1 MLNRT
6 LISALSFLSVVATTQ
21 AVNLIWNG
29 GGANDNWSSPLN
41 WSGVSFT
48 AGDTL
53 QFGGST
59 RLTPVNDLAVDTLV
73 GGIDFLNNHNPTLS
87 AFTLSGNRIILG
99 GNITTALPA
108 GTTFNSS
115 ITNQINLDM
124 VLDATRNIT
133 VNNNADKTHNL
144 TINGA
149 ISETGGSFGLNVL
162 GGSRLTLAGSNSYSG
177 PTTLGGTAI
186 VVFSHANALPGG
198 LGATGGT
205 SALTISGGIVGL
217 GAGDFNR
224 GLGTGADQVRWTTAG
239 GFAAFGADRVV
250 NIGGAGATMVW
261 NAGGFVPTGQ
271 ALLFGYSNGTD
282 SQDSSHMVGFQNP
295 IDLNGAVRTI
305 TVNDGNNTATAL
317 IDVDLSGGVINGTG
331 TGGLTKNGAGTLR
344 LSAASTYTGQTF
356 ANGGVLLL
364 NHANAVPGGIGMTGG
379 TSNLRIGGGGVIGLG
394 VGDFTR
400 ELGTGVTQVQWTGG
414 GGFSANGADRVVNIG
429 GAGATMTW
437 GVGGF
442 VPNGSAMNLGTTS
455 ATHTVDF
462 QNPIDLGGT
471 TRSLDIGEAVA
482 VPVDAVISGAISGT
496 GGLTKNGDGTLAL
509 TSAASTYTGQTNVA
523 INTLRVTELSDF
535 GQASSLGHGTAG
547 VPIMM
552 STQFRTGT
560 LNYLGAGDSSDRTFM
575 FGPSNAT
582 FTNGGVIQNN
592 GTGALTFTAATFN
605 DAIPGVSVA
614 RTLFLGGANTG
625 MNTITGVIQNYST
638 GTGGLL
644 NVTKQDAGVWV
655 LSGANTYSGTT
666 AVTAGALHINS
677 TSAIG
682 SGPLSLSTN
691 STIDNSSG
699 GAITLS
705 TANAMTINGSFTF
718 GGTHDLSFVNGTSV
732 LPGGRTLTLNGT
744 GRTLTLGQLTLT
756 TATGT
761 LTVNETAG
769 SQLKISSLVLSE
781 SNQARSLT
789 IAGTADVEVMGAV
802 SDGPG
807 TGADNLSYTG
817 NAHLKLSGNN
827 SYTGTTTMNNAAGM
841 LTLSGSSTTS
851 SVILTAGT
859 LNINHAN
866 ALGSGTFDINGGTID
881 NTSGAAITVPTS
893 NLVTLDGNFSFSGS
907 HDLSLANGTA
917 STSGGRTITL
927 NGTSKTLAFG
937 ALSMTNTLTTTVND
951 AGTGNKLSFGG
962 LVLSEINVA
971 RTQTFAGSAAIDITG
986 AITDGAGTG
995 GDALSY
1001 TGSNVMRLMG
1011 AGNYTGTTTVNTPA
1025 GTLRTTATGS
1035 IGSAALVLVQGT
1047 VDLNN
1052 AAQTVGAITFGSTTT
1067 TTQTVAA
1074 TINLSAGTT
1083 LTQTGTLLAN
1093 DNVNGQASFNNGG
1106 SIDINGTRTWTVDDS
1121 AGVDADLTVSSAIK
1135 NTGTT
1140 GIFTKNG
1147 PGRLVLTGD
1156 SNFAD
1161 TFAMADGIVRIEH
1174 ANALGST
1181 TGGTTLTSGRAL
1193 ELSGGITFAAE
1204 NLSLTGTGVSSGG
1217 ALRNVSGTN
1226 VWTGTIDLAGDA
1238 RINADAGTQLTVS
1251 AITAGG
1257 TSRDVTFGGSGD
1269 IIASG
1274 KIGSGA
1280 TNPVDQ
1286 VLKDGTGTLTVS
1298 NASNDFTGTF
1308 TVNNGTLKLGASQV
1322 IPDAESLTVNKGTVD
1337 LNGNAE
1343 TINALN
1349 LGNATTTVA
1358 GNTASIVDNGSG
1370 GVLRLT
1376 NLVTY
1381 NPGTAGFENGQALIS
1396 ANLDLNNASRSF
1408 AVNDNVTLSEEMH
1421 VSGIISNSGATASGI
1436 NKNNGGT
1443 LILSGA
1449 NTYNGNTAVN
1459 GGVLR
1464 VVHNQAMG
1472 TTGTVSLANTDAV
1485 LELANGINISRGLTV
1500 SDTGNNK
1507 ELRLQAGAASA
1518 TYSAS
1523 IGIAETTAG
1532 NFDVSA
1538 GTGGTFT
1545 LSGVIGGSGAAGLSK
1560 EGAGTVVVTN
1570 INTYTGGTNVNAGT
1584 LEVNNTS
1591 GSGTGTGTVT
1601 VAGGA
1606 TLAGDGAISAN
1617 SGNFVFINGTLQVGA
1632 FGATQGSDFSLT
1644 TSGAGLTDF
1653 EATSVLL
1660 MDLWSTT
1667 GTDQTALLAAADM
1680 LRLFGTVD
1688 ITGGATLKLDNPN
1701 AVAFQAGDMFRL
1713 FDWTGAGTRTG
1724 TFTVDDSALNLTGG
1738 LSVDTTNL
1746 YSTGTIS
1753 IVGGTPIP
1761 EPGRVMLLMI
1771 GLTAMLKRRR
1781 ASL

>member
-1 MLNRT
+1 MLKRT
-6 LISALSFLSVVATTQ
+6 LISALSFLSVVATTHG
-21 AVNLIWNG
+21 VNLIWNG
-29 GGANDNWSSPLN
+29 GGATDNWSSALN

-59 RLTPVNDLAVDTLV
+59 RLTPANDLAVDTVV
-73 GGIDFLNNHNPTLS
+73 GGIDFTNDTFPNTS
-87 AFTLSGNRIILG
+87 AFTLTGNRIILG
-99 GNITTALPA
+99 GNITTAA
-108 GTTFNSS
+108 ITGGAFNAA
-115 ITNQINLDM
+115 ITDQINLDM
-124 VLDATRNIT
+124 VLNATRTIT
-133 VNNNADKTHNL
+133 LNNSADKIHNL

-149 ISETGGSFGLNVL
+149 ISETGGSSGLNVL
-162 GGSRLTLAGSNSYSG
+162 GGSRLTLAGSNTYSG
-177 PTTLGGTAI
+177 PTILGGTAV

-198 LGATGGT
+198 MAAAGGT

-217 GAGDFNR
+217 GASDFTR
-224 GLGTGADQVRWTTAG
+224 GLGTGVDQVRWTTAG

-250 NIGGAGATMVW
+250 NIGGGGSTMTW

-271 ALLFGYSNGTD
+271 ALLFGHSNGTD
-282 SQDSSHMVGFQNP
+282 SQDSTHMVSFQNP
-295 IDLNGAVRTI
+295 LDLNGAVRTI
-305 TVNDGNNTATAL
+305 TVNDGNGSTNAL
-317 IDVDLSGGVINGTG
+317 IDVDLTGGVINGTG
-331 TGGLTKNGAGTLR
+331 TGGLTKSGAGTMR
-344 LSAASTYTGQTF
+344 LSAASTYTGQTY

-364 NHANAVPGGIGMTGG
+364 NHANAVPGGIGTAGG
-379 TSNLRIGGGGVIGLG
+379 TSNLRLGGGGVIGLG
-394 VGDFTR
+394 AGDFTR
-400 ELGTGVTQVQWTGG
+400 DLGTGVTQVQWTGS

-437 GVGGF
+437 GAGGF
-442 VPNGSAMNLGTTS
+442 VPSGSSLYLGTTS

-471 TRSLDIGEAVA
+471 TRGLEIGEAVS
-482 VPVDAVISGAISGT
+482 VPVDAIISGAISGT

-509 TSAASTYTGQTNVA
+509 TSAASTYTGQTYVA
-523 INTLRVTELSDF
+523 INTLRATKLSDF
-535 GQASSLGHGTAG
+535 GQASSLGAGVAG

-560 LNYLGAGDSSDRTFM
+560 LNYLGTGDSSDRTFM

-582 FTNGGVIQNN
+582 YANGGVIQNN

-614 RTLFLGGANTG
+614 RTLFLGGVNAG
-625 MNTITGVIQNYST
+625 MNTISGVIQNSST

-644 NVTKQDAGVWV
+644 NVTKQDAGTWV

-666 AVTAGALHINS
+666 TVSAGALHINS

-682 SGPLSLSTN
+682 TGPLTLSTN
-691 STIDNSSG
+691 STIDNSSAG
-699 GAITLS
+699 PITL
-705 TANAMTINGSFTF
+705 TAANAVTFGSFTY
-718 GGTHDLSFVNGTSV
+718 GGTQDLSFANGTS
-732 LPGGRTLTLNGT
+732 LITGGRTITLGGT
-744 GRTLTLGQLTLT
+744 GRTLNLGLLTLT
-756 TATGT
+756 TATST
-761 LTVNETAG
+761 LAVNETGG
-769 SQLKISSLVLSE
+769 SQLKFTGIVLSE
-781 SNQARSLT
+781 SNQARTLA
-789 IAGTADVEVMGAV
+789 IAGNADVEVTGPV
-802 SDGPG
+802 TDGPG

-817 NAHLKLSGNN
+817 NGSLKLSSNN
-827 SYTGTTTMNNAAGM
+827 SYTGTTTVNNAAGV
-841 LTLSGSSTTS
+841 LTLSGSSTTTLVTVS
-851 SVILTAGT
+851 AGT
-859 LNINHAN
+859 LNINHAS
-866 ALGSGTFDINGGTID
+866 AIGSGILDINGGTIN
-881 NTSGAAITVPTS
+881 NTSGAAITVATA
-893 NLVTLDGNFSFSGS
+893 NLVTLDANFTFGGS
-907 HDLSLANGTA
+907 SDLSFVNGTA

-951 AGTGNKLSFGG
+951 AGTGNKLAFGG
-962 LVLSEINVA
+962 LVLADNNQA
-971 RTQTFAGSAAIDITG
+971 RTQTFTGSAAIDITG
-986 AITDGAGTG
+986 AITDGTGTG
-995 GDALSY
+995 ADALSY

-1011 AGNYTGTTTVNTPA
+1011 AGSYTGTTTVNTPT
-1025 GTLRTTATGS
+1025 GILRTTSTGS
-1035 IGSAALVLVQGT
+1035 LGSAAVTVVQGT
-1047 VDLNN
+1047 LELNN
-1052 AAQTVGAITFGSTTT
+1052 AAQTVGVITFGSTTNT
-1067 TTQTVAA
+1067 LQTVAA
-1074 TINLSAGTT
+1074 TINLGTGTT
-1083 LTQTGTLLAN
+1083 LTQTSTFIAN
-1093 DNVNGQASFNNGG
+1093 DNVNGQAAFISGG
-1106 SIDINGTRTWTVDDS
+1106 SIDLNGTRTWTVDDS

-1135 NTGTT
+1135 DTGTVGT
-1140 GIFTKNG
+1140 FTKNG
-1147 PGRLVLTGD
+1147 PGRLVLSGNST
-1156 SNFAD
+1156 FAD
-1161 TFAMADGIVRIEH
+1161 TFAMTDGIVRIEH
-1174 ANALGST
+1174 ANALGAT

-1257 TSRDVTFGGSGD
+1257 ASRDVTFGGSGD

-1274 KIGSGA
+1274 KIGSGGS
-1280 TNPVDQ
+1280 TPVDQ
-1286 VLKDGTGTLTVS
+1286 VLKDGSGTLTL
-1298 NASNDFTGTF
+1298 NNTNNDFTGTF
-1308 TVNNGTLKLGASQV
+1308 TVNDGTLKLGATQV

-1358 GNTASIVDNGSG
+1358 GNTASIVDGATG

-1381 NPGTAGFENGQALIS
+1381 NPGSAGFENGQALIS
-1396 ANLDLNNASRSF
+1396 ANLDLNNASRTF

-1436 NKNNGGT
+1436 SKSNGGT

-1459 GGVLR
+1459 AGVLR
-1464 VVHNQAMG
+1464 VAHNQAMG
-1472 TTGTVSLANTDAV
+1472 TTGTVTLANTDAV
-1485 LELANGINISRGLTV
+1485 LELANGVNISRALTA

-1507 ELRLQAGAASA
+1507 ELRLQAGATSA
-1518 TYSAS
+1518 TYSANVTLS
-1523 IGIAETTAG
+1523 ETTAG
-1532 NFDVSA
+1532 NFDVTA
-1538 GTGGTFT
+1538 GTGGRFT
-1545 LSGVIGGSGAAGLSK
+1545 VSGVVGGTGAAGLSK
-1560 EGAGTVVVTN
+1560 EGAGTVVLTN
-1570 INTYTGGTNVNAGT
+1570 TNTYSGGTSVNAGK
-1584 LEVNNTS
+1584 LEVNNGS

-1601 VAGGA
+1601 VASGA
-1606 TLAGDGAISAN
+1606 MLAGDGAITAN

-1644 TSGAGLTDF
+1644 TSGAGSTDF

-1660 MDLWSTT
+1660 MELWSTT

-1688 ITGGATLKLDNPN
+1688 ITSGATLKLDNPN

-1713 FDWTGAGTRTG
+1713 FDWTGTGTRTG
-1724 TFTVDDSALNLTGG
+1724 TFTVDGSALNLTPG

-1753 IVGGTPIP
+1753 ITTTSIP
-1761 EPGRVMLLMI
+1761 EPGRTMLLML
-1771 GLTAMLKRRR
+1771 GLAAMLRRRR
-1781 ASL
+1781 A

>member
-1 MLNRT
+1 MLKRS
-6 LISALSFLSVVATTQ
+6 LISALSFLTVVATTQ
-21 AVNLIWNG
+21 GANLTWNG
-29 GGANDNWSSPLN
+29 GGANDNWSSALN
-41 WSGVSFT
+41 WSGTAFT

-53 QFGGST
+53 QFSGST
-59 RLTPVNDLAVDTLV
+59 RLTPVNDLAADTVV
-73 GGIDFLNNHNPTLS
+73 GSIDFLNNTLAS
-87 AFTLSGNRIILG
+87 TAAFSLSGNRITLG
-99 GNITTALPA
+99 GNITTTAVT
-108 GTTFNSS
+108 GGTFNAS
-115 ITNQINLDM
+115 ITDQINLDM
-124 VLDATRNIT
+124 VLNATRSIT

-149 ISETGGSFGLNVL
+149 ISETGGSFGLDVL

-177 PTTLGGTAI
+177 PTTLGGTAV

-198 LGATGGT
+198 MGATGGT

-217 GAGDFNR
+217 GAGDFTR

-239 GFAAFGADRVV
+239 GFAAFGADRAV

-261 NAGGFVPTGQ
+261 NSGGFVPTGQ

-282 SQDSSHMVGFQNP
+282 SQDSSHMVSFQNP

-305 TVNDGNNTATAL
+305 TVNDGNNGTTAL
-317 IDVDLSGGVINGTG
+317 IDVDLTGGVINGTG
-331 TGGLTKNGAGTLR
+331 TGGLTKNGPGTLR
-344 LSAASTYTGQTF
+344 LSAASTYTGQTY

-364 NHANAVPGGIGMTGG
+364 NHANAVPGGIGTTGG
-379 TSNLRIGGGGVIGLG
+379 TSNLRIGGSGVIGLG

-400 ELGTGVTQVQWTGG
+400 DLGTGVTQVQWTGG

-442 VPNGSAMNLGTTS
+442 VPNASALNLGTTS

-462 QNPIDLGGT
+462 QNPIDLGST
-471 TRSLDIGEAVA
+471 TRSVDIGEAVA
-482 VPVDAVISGAISGT
+482 VSLDAIISGAISGT

-509 TSAASTYTGQTNVA
+509 TSAASNYTGQTYLA
-523 INTLRVTELSDF
+523 INTTRVNKLSNF
-535 GQASSLGHGTAG
+535 GQASSLGAGTAG
-547 VPIMM
+547 TPIMM
-552 STQFRTGT
+552 SSQFRTGT
-560 LNYLGAGDSSDRTFM
+560 LNYVGTGDSSDRTFM
-575 FGPSNAT
+575 FGPSNT
-582 FTNGGVIQNN
+582 TYTNGGIIQNN
-592 GTGALTFTAATFN
+592 GTGALTFTATTFN
-605 DAIPGVSVA
+605 DAIPGVTVA
-614 RTLFLGGANTG
+614 RTLTLGGANTAA
-625 MNTITGVIQNYST
+625 NTISGVIQNSST

-644 NVTKQDAGVWV
+644 NVTKVDAGTWV

-666 AVTAGALHINS
+666 TLSAGALHINS
-677 TSAIG
+677 ASAIG
-682 SGPLSLSTN
+682 PGPFTFSANGT
-691 STIDNSSG
+691 TIDNSSG
-699 GAITLS
+699 GAITLT

-718 GGTHDLSFVNGTSV
+718 SGTQDLSFINGTSLMSASRV
-732 LPGGRTLTLNGT
+732 LTLNGT
-744 GRTLTLGQLTLT
+744 GRTLTLGTLTLT
-756 TATGT
+756 TATST
-761 LTVNETAG
+761 LTANQTDG
-769 SQLKISSLVLSE
+769 SQLKINGIVLSE
-781 SNQARSLT
+781 SNQSRSLT
-789 IAGTADVEVMGAV
+789 IAGSANVEVMAGV
-802 SDGPG
+802 TDGPG

-817 NAHLKLSGNN
+817 SAHLRLSSNN
-827 SYTGTTTMNNAAGM
+827 TYTGTTTLNGTGGM
-841 LTLSGSSTTS
+841 LTLAGSSATS
-851 SVILTAGT
+851 LVTLTAGT
-859 LNINHAN
+859 LNINHTN
-866 ALGSGTFDINGGTID
+866 AIGSGTLDINAGTID
-881 NTSGAAITVPTS
+881 NTSGSAITVATG
-893 NLVTLDGNFSFSGS
+893 NLVTLDGNFAFGGS
-907 HDLSLANGTA
+907 NDLSLANGTA

-927 NGTSKTLAFG
+927 NGTNKTLAFG
-937 ALSMTNTLTTTVND
+937 PLSMTNTLTTTVND
-951 AGTGNKLSFGG
+951 TGTGNKLSFGG
-962 LVLSEINVA
+962 LVLAENNQA
-971 RTQTFAGSAAIDITG
+971 RTQTFTGSAAIDITG
-986 AITDGAGTG
+986 AVTDGTGTG
-995 GDALSY
+995 ADGLSY

-1011 AGNYTGTTTVNTPA
+1011 AGNYTGTTTVNTA
-1025 GTLRTTATGS
+1025 TGTLRTTATGS
-1035 IGSAALVLVQGT
+1035 IGSAALVLTQGT
-1047 VDLNN
+1047 VELNN

-1093 DNVNGQASFNNGG
+1093 DNVNGQASFINGG

-1135 NTGTT
+1135 NTGTAGT
-1140 GIFTKNG
+1140 FTKNG
-1147 PGRLVLTGD
+1147 PGRLVLSGNST
-1156 SNFAD
+1156 FTD
-1161 TFAMADGIVRIEH
+1161 TFAMADGVVRVEH

-1193 ELSGGITFAAE
+1193 ELSGGISFAAE
-1204 NLSLTGTGVSSGG
+1204 NLSLTGTGVNSGG

-1274 KIGSGA
+1274 RIGSGG
-1280 TNPVDQ
+1280 TTPVDQ
-1286 VLKDGTGTLTVS
+1286 VIKDGAGTLTVS
-1298 NASNDFTGTF
+1298 NASNDFTSTF

-1322 IPDAESLTVNKGTVD
+1322 IPDAENLVINKGVVD
-1337 LNGNAE
+1337 LNGFTE
-1343 TINALN
+1343 TITALT

-1358 GNTASIVDNGSG
+1358 GNTASIVDNAG
-1370 GVLRLT
+1370 GGILRLT

-1381 NPGTAGFENGQALIS
+1381 NPGSAGFENGQALIS
-1396 ANLDLNNASRSF
+1396 AGLDLNNATRSLV
-1408 AVNDNVTLSEEMH
+1408 VNDNATLSEEMH
-1421 VSGIISNSGATASGI
+1421 ISGVISNSGASAAGI
-1436 NKNNGGT
+1436 NKNNAGT
-1443 LILSGA
+1443 LVLSGA

-1459 GGVLR
+1459 AGVLR
-1464 VVHNQAMG
+1464 VANNQAMG
-1472 TTGTVSLANTDAV
+1472 TIGTVSLANTDAV

-1518 TYSAS
+1518 EYSAS
-1523 IGIAETTAG
+1523 IGISETTAG

-1538 GTGGTFT
+1538 GTGGRFM
-1545 LSGVIGGSGAAGLSK
+1545 LSGVIGGTGAAGLSK

-1584 LEVNNTS
+1584 LEVNNAS

-1601 VAGGA
+1601 VASGA
-1606 TLAGDGAISAN
+1606 TLAGDGGITAN

-1632 FGATQGSDFSLT
+1632 FGASQGSDFSLT
-1644 TSGAGLTDF
+1644 TSGAGSADF

-1688 ITGGATLKLDNPN
+1688 ITAGATLKLDNPN
-1701 AVAFQAGDMFRL
+1701 AVAFQSGDVFRL
-1713 FDWTGAGTRTG
+1713 FDWTGATRTG
-1724 TFTVDDSALNLTGG
+1724 TFTLDHSALNLSPG

-1746 YSTGTIS
+1746 YSTGTVS
-1753 IVGGTPIP
+1753 ITTGAIP
-1761 EPGRVMLLMI
+1761 EPGRVALLML
-1771 GLTAMLKRRR
+1771 GLMAMMRRRR
-1781 ASL
+1781 A